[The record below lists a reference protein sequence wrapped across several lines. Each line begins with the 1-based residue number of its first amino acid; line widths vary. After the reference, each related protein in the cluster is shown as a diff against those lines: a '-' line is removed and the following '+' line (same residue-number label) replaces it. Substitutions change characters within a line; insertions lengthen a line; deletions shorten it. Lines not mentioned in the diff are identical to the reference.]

1 MKSYHTTSFNTSGV
15 VVPCS
20 KSQSNLGSIQ
30 TFDKKMSLF
39 LLSLRLVWEYC
50 NTYMIDALVL
60 NCVVNVF
67 ADGSVVRG
75 VAVKYLAWFSL
86 WL

>member
-1 MKSYHTTSFNTSGV
+1 MKSYHTTSFNTSG

-39 LLSLRLVWEYC
+39 LLSLRLVLEYC
-50 NTYMIDALVL
+50 NTYMKDVLVL
-60 NCVVNVF
+60 NCAAKVF
-67 ADGSVVRG
+67 ADGSVVIG
-75 VAVKYLAWFSL
+75 FYITV
-86 WL
+86 

>member
-1 MKSYHTTSFNTSGV
+1 MKSNHTTSFNTSGV

-39 LLSLRLVWEYC
+39 LLSLRLVLEYC
-50 NTYMIDALVL
+50 NTYMKDVLVL
-60 NCVVNVF
+60 NCAVKVF
-67 ADGSVVRG
+67 ADGSVVIG
-75 VAVKYLAWFSL
+75 FYITV
-86 WL
+86 